1 MSWNY
6 NIIKTAGAILSN
18 NFSSKMDCENVGFV
32 DCHTHLADSMFEHDI
47 QTVVENA
54 KRAGV
59 SAALVCTVTPSD
71 FPLVLRL
78 CDQYPNVLVPCL
90 GIHPVQKDSNGE
102 QRCVSQEDLDK
113 VLTELEQNVD
123 RICAI
128 GEVGLD
134 FQPRITPESI
144 HKDIQRNVLKN
155 QVELANKYDLPL
167 NVHSRSAGK
176 PTIAALK
183 EFGAK
188 SVLLHAF
195 DGKPSTAME
204 GVKEGYFFSIPPSI
218 VRSDQIKLVKQ
229 LPIENIVLETD
240 CPGLGP
246 VKGERNEP
254 ANVQISCDY
263 IARVKNMT
271 PQDVK
276 RITTQNAIKL
286 FPKLMKI
293 LK

>member
-1 MSWNY
+1 M
-6 NIIKTAGAILSN
+6 
-18 NFSSKMDCENVGFV
+18 MDFENVGFV
-32 DCHTHLADSMFEHDI
+32 DCHTHLADSMFEKDI
-47 QTVVENA
+47 QTVIENS
-54 KRAGV
+54 KKVGV
-59 SAALVCTVTPSD
+59 VAALVCTVTPSD
-71 FPLVLRL
+71 FPLVLQL
-78 CDQYPNVLVPCL
+78 CDQYSNVLVPCL

-102 QRCVSQEDLDK
+102 QRCVKQEDLDE
-113 VLTELEQNVD
+113 VLREIERNAD
-123 RICAI
+123 RLCAI

-134 FQPRITPESI
+134 FQPRITTESSL
-144 HKDIQRNVLKN
+144 KDIQRNVLKT

-188 SVLLHAF
+188 AVLMHAF

-218 VRSDQIKLVKQ
+218 VRSDQLKLVKQ

-254 ANVQISCDY
+254 ANLQISCDY
-263 IARVKNMT
+263 IAKVKNMT
-271 PQDVK
+271 PQEVRK
-276 RITTQNAIKL
+276 ITTQTAIRL